1 MSEAQPRALK
11 RRGDRYCCVVDCH
24 NSKAN
29 TKDRE
34 PPVKFYRFPGRW
46 YEKERRQAWT
56 AAVRRVN
63 PDGSEWL
70 PTTATRICSDHFVGN
85 CRSEI
90 SSHPSYIPTI
100 FPPVYRKKAA
110 NQNREGRRT
119 TGLTGKAIQAA
130 DCANEAFQIGDAM
143 QLLRYAAAAAA
154 AAELPKKQ
162 RKLQVPPTAASHL
175 DEACQTESLPSG
187 DLAVFF
193 SATNWAEATTQVSH
207 ADQSNQDTMTNENWE
222 SIYGFQGSDY
232 PQGTESVDGTW
243 SHVVYIQPS
252 IKTSASCGV
261 QEQ

>member
-110 NQNREGRRT
+110 NQNREGRHARQSLCLQGILLCFSQQQ
-119 TGLTGKAIQAA
+119 TGRKRPLRFLTQTKAIRT
-130 DCANEAFQIGDAM
+130 
-143 QLLRYAAAAAA
+143 L
-154 AAELPKKQ
+154 
-162 RKLQVPPTAASHL
+162 
-175 DEACQTESLPSG
+175 
-187 DLAVFF
+187 
-193 SATNWAEATTQVSH
+193 
-207 ADQSNQDTMTNENWE
+207 
-222 SIYGFQGSDY
+222 
-232 PQGTESVDGTW
+232 
-243 SHVVYIQPS
+243 
-252 IKTSASCGV
+252 
-261 QEQ
+261 